1 MTDIMSFL
9 KEINGRVKGVEK
21 RLDSL
26 DVFEKRVGSFEKE
39 VTKIWNFV
47 QDQAKGVGERVVL
60 IEDKM
65 ESVDLNLGIAV
76 ERIQSLEKQ
85 QIVLKD
91 ELCYIQSQSMRNN
104 LIFGNIPES
113 PTGEIPENCE
123 EIVKNFIR
131 EKLKIASNLVEKLS
145 FERVHRMG
153 QREAGRNQKI
163 VAKFSLYK
171 ERELVRREWKVLDG
185 TGYFIHEQFP
195 KEVIE
200 KRKMLVPKLIEAK
213 KEGKL
218 AWISFDTL
226 YIDGKPQR
234 KTRGDRK

>member
-1 MTDIMSFL
+1 
-9 KEINGRVKGVEK
+9 
-21 RLDSL
+21 
-26 DVFEKRVGSFEKE
+26 
-39 VTKIWNFV
+39 
-47 QDQAKGVGERVVL
+47 
-60 IEDKM
+60 
-65 ESVDLNLGIAV
+65 
-76 ERIQSLEKQ
+76 
-85 QIVLKD
+85 
-91 ELCYIQSQSMRNN
+91 MRSN
-104 LIFGNIPES
+104 LIFGNIQES

-153 QREAGRNQKI
+153 QREAGRNRKI

-171 ERELVRREWKVLDG
+171 ERELVRREWKVLNG

-213 KEGKL
+213 KEGKR

-234 KTRGDRK
+234 ETRGDRK